1 MNRTA
6 DPSVIPPMKTNNMPT
21 KIMAGLVLLPLNA
34 LSGCLFVESNPPP
47 PPDPFGDIAFNWSF
61 AGERDCDRAGVD
73 ELDIVIFQLTPDGP
87 VVFEEIDGEP
97 CVGGGLILTEY
108 LNGRYELEMDAYS
121 RDNVLLYSGGFSIR
135 VEGGVENDAGLIEF
149 EAINAPP
156 PPPPPPD
163 VGAVGFNWTFLYP
176 AAAAIES
183 CAVSGVVEVDVLLVN
198 EFNEEVSDTFNCAA
212 TAGATFDNLIEGDW
226 TVHVDAYGR
235 YHNGDVHLYGSTFDV
250 TIVGDE
256 LLELNNIALARDE
269 DSFADI
275 EVEWDFTGSSCGV
288 AGITELTVSV
298 QRQDLD
304 SAEDVSTVQCSSL
317 STTRRTFVPGSYT
330 VTLAGVGAD
339 RYVGFATVDAAP
351 NTLAPLTVHLAP
363 DPG

>member
-21 KIMAGLVLLPLNA
+21 KILAGLALLPLNA
-34 LSGCLFVESNPPP
+34 VTGCLFVESNPPPP

-73 ELDIVIFQLTPDGP
+73 ELDIVIFQGGS
-87 VVFEEIDGEP
+87 VFEEIDGEP

-121 RDNVLLYSGGFSIR
+121 RDNVLLYSGGFSVR
-135 VEGGVENDAGLIEF
+135 VLGGVENDVGFVEF

-156 PPPPPPD
+156 PPPPPPPS

-176 AAAAIES
+176 ANAAIES
-183 CAVSGVVEVDVLLVN
+183 CAVSGVEEVDVLLVS
-198 EFNEEVSDTFNCAA
+198 EFNEEVRDTFNCAA
-212 TAGATFDNLIEGDW
+212 TAGATFDNLGEGRW
-226 TVHVDAYGR
+226 TVHVDGYGR

-256 LLELNNIALARDE
+256 LLELNDIALARDE

-275 EVEWDFTGSSCGV
+275 AVDWDFTGSSCGV
-288 AGITELTVSV
+288 AGITELTVAV
-298 QRQDLD
+298 QRQGLD
-304 SAEDVSTVQCSSL
+304 TAEDVSTVQCTSL

-330 VTLAGVGAD
+330 VTITGNGAD
-339 RYVGFATVDAAP
+339 AFIGFATVDAAP
-351 NTLAPLTVHLAP
+351 NTVAPLTIHLAP